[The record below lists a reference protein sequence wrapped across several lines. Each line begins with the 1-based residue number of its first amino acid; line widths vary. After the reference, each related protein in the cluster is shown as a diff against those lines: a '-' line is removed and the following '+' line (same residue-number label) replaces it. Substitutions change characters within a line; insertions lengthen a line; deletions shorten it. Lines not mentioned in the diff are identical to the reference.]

1 MLCHGARV
9 NLERVHVAGVPGH
22 HHVVPLVVVQ
32 WLVRVALHQR
42 RPVAQVEH
50 VVDVANETEGE
61 GLELSERSHT
71 GNLGFLHRENGTPPQ
86 GNQH

>member
-1 MLCHGARV
+1 
-9 NLERVHVAGVPGH
+9 
-22 HHVVPLVVVQ
+22 VPLVVVER
-32 WLVRVALHQR
+32 LVRVALHQR

-71 GNLGFLHRENGTPPQ
+71 GNLGFLHREHGTS
-86 GNQH
+86 HALWDA